1 MTFIGNFPLSDEED
15 EDEDAEAKAEAQ
27 VVSAG
32 DVVSAPQ
39 QT

>member
-1 MTFIGNFPLSDEED
+1 MTFICNFPLSDEED
-15 EDEDAEAKAEAQ
+15 EDEDAEAKEEAQ
-27 VVSAG
+27 IVTAG